1 MLLGTLNK
9 NRNVTSHLSIVI
21 HDLQSFLR
29 YYKAINRLH
38 LGIWSKVLHFKAMH
52 PALLS
57 LECLV
62 QLPWRISH
70 YIPAICGVG
79 WKWLTHFGEHA
90 TDSYN
95 GWLIAGSNPSRT
107 KNRPSHISN
116 FQQGIH
122 SFPRQRRGHRG
133 GGNLATSVI
142 KRLRFASCSMRQGE
156 PRIGGL

>member
-1 MLLGTLNK
+1 MLLGTLNE

-62 QLPWRISH
+62 QLPWGISH

-79 WKWLTHFGEHA
+79 WK
-90 TDSYN
+90 
-95 GWLIAGSNPSRT
+95 
-107 KNRPSHISN
+107 
-116 FQQGIH
+116 
-122 SFPRQRRGHRG
+122 
-133 GGNLATSVI
+133 
-142 KRLRFASCSMRQGE
+142 
-156 PRIGGL
+156 